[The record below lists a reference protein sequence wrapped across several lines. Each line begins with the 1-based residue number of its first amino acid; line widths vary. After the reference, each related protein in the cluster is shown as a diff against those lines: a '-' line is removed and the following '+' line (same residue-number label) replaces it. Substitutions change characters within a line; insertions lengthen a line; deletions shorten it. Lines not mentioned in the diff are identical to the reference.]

1 MDNAKETMQCVSRD
15 EWEYKHNNRAWSA
28 HCAVLSTTRCLQCA
42 AGGRGKC
49 AQEVGWPKIG
59 AWRRPRPRRNSRCV
73 RTQDTG
79 QRTDNIFRAAC
90 EHCSV
95 FTFLRL
101 QSARCYTTG
110 KGSKCAGFE
119 VCGQGIPWTLDS
131 DRWLVDTLHTDS
143 SRLFSDLW
151 SLIRGHKLIV
161 ATHRAVVP
169 STESWRHEQWRQGL
183 GRRGDVDL

>member
-1 MDNAKETMQCVSRD
+1 MKSRQKLWITQKRQCNVSVRMN
-15 EWEYKHNNRAWSA
+15 ESISTIIAHGPHTA

-110 KGSKCAGFE
+110 KGSNCAGFE

-131 DRWLVDTLHTDS
+131 DR
-143 SRLFSDLW
+143 
-151 SLIRGHKLIV
+151 
-161 ATHRAVVP
+161 
-169 STESWRHEQWRQGL
+169 
-183 GRRGDVDL
+183 